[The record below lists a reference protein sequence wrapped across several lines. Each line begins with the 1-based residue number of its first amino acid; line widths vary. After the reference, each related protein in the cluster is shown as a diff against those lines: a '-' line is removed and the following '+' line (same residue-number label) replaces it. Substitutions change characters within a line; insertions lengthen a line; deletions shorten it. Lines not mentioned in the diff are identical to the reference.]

1 MSSPLAQPIHFERS
15 GLTAPNAFLKSGAY
29 SFSCR
34 LECRRADRRASAAMS
49 ERLCT
54 WSNED
59 FDQRGKPTPAYI
71 KLYEE
76 WGKGDIG
83 VIVLGNVP
91 VNRTAPEAEHNA
103 VIDKANVTALSGDH
117 FAHSAKPLLT
127 ISRTEQGSLVI
138 AQLTHAG
145 RQTGET
151 VNKEPVSSGDVLC
164 PPMLGQTFRRPRPMT
179 LQEIDELVEAFGHAA
194 EVLHKAGADGAQLH
208 AAHGRSFLPISPR
221 YLLSQFLSGRVN
233 NRTDDYGGSLEN
245 RSRVV
250 FRIIAEIQKRVP
262 KSFLLS
268 IKINSADFADG
279 GLTFDEC
286 KILCQR
292 LDEAGLDL
300 IELSGGTYESLAWE
314 HKSES
319 TKAREAYFV
328 EWSAQLRPV
337 LKTAKLCCTGGF
349 RTKRAMEQAL
359 TDGATQLIGLARPT
373 TADPYFCK
381 KILDDTLGGG
391 QELSHSMFA
400 QVVGS
405 VAQIHAIANG
415 QPIPDL
421 SKPET
426 MDAIMA
432 SLAKGKEQK

>member
-15 GLTAPNAFLKSGAY
+15 GLTAPNVFLKS
-29 SFSCR
+29 
-34 LECRRADRRASAAMS
+34 AMS

-59 FDQRGKPTPAYI
+59 FDQRGKPTPAYV

-76 WGKGDIG
+76 WGKGEIG

-103 VIDKANVTALSGDH
+103 VIDKANPWDAVEAFKPVIKGAK
-117 FAHSAKPLLT
+117 AH
-127 ISRTEQGSLVI
+127 GSLVI

-208 AAHGRSFLPISPR
+208 AAHG

-349 RTKRAMEQAL
+349 RTKRAMEQAI

>member
-15 GLTAPNAFLKSGAY
+15 GLTAPNVFLKS
-29 SFSCR
+29 
-34 LECRRADRRASAAMS
+34 AMS

-76 WGKGDIG
+76 WGKGQIG

-91 VNRTAPEAEHNA
+91 VDRTAPEAEHNA
-103 VIDKANVTALSGDH
+103 VIDKANSWDAVEAFKPVIQASK
-117 FAHSAKPLLT
+117 AH
-127 ISRTEQGSLVI
+127 GSLVI

-151 VNKEPVSSGDVLC
+151 VNTEPVSSGDVLC

-179 LQEIDELVEAFGHAA
+179 LQEIDNLVEAFGHAA

-208 AAHGRSFLPISPR
+208 AAHG

-245 RSRVV
+245 RSRIV

-314 HKSES
+314 HKSDS

-359 TDGATQLIGLARPT
+359 ADGATQLIGLARPT

-432 SLAKGKEQK
+432 GLAKGKEQ